1 VAAVVHR
8 LRDHIGVVVSAP
20 RRYGTSSLVKQAC
33 AELERQT
40 PRPAVVR
47 VNLLQCGSLSEMSG
61 VLLRRLYRV
70 PEGPWTR
77 LKQTIP
83 GFLRRI
89 RIQPSTTFDN
99 QGRPVFTFAPG
110 LGPEDASRVVDDV
123 YQIMHEIGA
132 KRPSVLFFDEFQA
145 IRELH
150 PQLARRLKALA
161 DEYGNVSLV
170 LAGSKAH
177 LMDSLV
183 LSKGAPLYNMLEC
196 LALGPIPVEDWVPFL
211 LRQARSAGKPFAGP
225 DVALEVWNQAQ
236 PVPFDIQQLAYES
249 FNQAT
254 DTITP
259 AVLAQAIDGLIR
271 HEAADY
277 AKTFEKLSAG
287 QRRVLKALAT
297 GPPASV
303 GSAEFATAVALADS
317 TSVRKAL
324 RALGE
329 LELVVRQADTFA
341 VDDPFFAAW
350 LRGSGGF

>member
-1 VAAVVHR
+1 
-8 LRDHIGVVVSAP
+8 
-20 RRYGTSSLVKQAC
+20 
-33 AELERQT
+33 
-40 PRPAVVR
+40 
-47 VNLLQCGSLSEMSG
+47 
-61 VLLRRLYRV
+61 
-70 PEGPWTR
+70 
-77 LKQTIP
+77 
-83 GFLRRI
+83 
-89 RIQPSTTFDN
+89 
-99 QGRPVFTFAPG
+99 
-110 LGPEDASRVVDDV
+110 
-123 YQIMHEIGA
+123 
-132 KRPSVLFFDEFQA
+132 
-145 IRELH
+145 
-150 PQLARRLKALA
+150 
-161 DEYGNVSLV
+161 
-170 LAGSKAH
+170 
-177 LMDSLV
+177 
-183 LSKGAPLYNMLEC
+183 
-196 LALGPIPVEDWVPFL
+196 L
-211 LRQARSAGKPFAGP
+211 LRQARSAGKPFAGQE
-225 DVALEVWNQAQ
+225 VALEVWNQAQ